1 MVCAFSDIKVLDAKG
16 NYAFPIALSPFKR
29 HGGLKILLLI
39 KIKSKKINI
48 RKFVEI
54 KKNSDI
60 CSVIKKKEI
69 NMKTIY
75 IITISNKETKEK
87 STFVK
92 QGSFNDA
99 IKYAKLLLKKGEYIK
114 SISEA

>member
-1 MVCAFSDIKVLDAKG
+1 MQC
-16 NYAFPIALSPFKR
+16 N
-29 HGGLKILLLI
+29 
-39 KIKSKKINI
+39 
-48 RKFVEI
+48 
-54 KKNSDI
+54 
-60 CSVIKKKEI
+60 KKKEV
-69 NMKTIY
+69 NMKTSY

-114 SISEA
+114 SISET